1 MPFGLVYITN
11 WIMFVI
17 IMASICKHTRG
28 ADHKKGHKVSAIRKN
43 VVIALT
49 LATIFGLGWG
59 IGLAST
65 SGPIRELTRTFQIIF
80 SVLVGLQGALI
91 FMLHG
96 VRNQDV
102 RNLWKQCFARIGG
115 KSLINSILS
124 STKSSSAGIQSLRGT
139 MSASGTMTL
148 DQKKSLD
155 NSKEHMYDTVADE
168 ESGKSD
174 NGQMQYT
181 TFKGKDD
188 TEHLYTS
195 VAGEE
200 TKCDLAA

>member
-1 MPFGLVYITN
+1 M
-11 WIMFVI
+11 I

-28 ADHKKGHKVSAIRKN
+28 ADHKKGHKIKSIRKN

-65 SGPIRELTRTFQIIF
+65 SGPIRELTHTFQIIF
-80 SVLVGLQGALI
+80 SVLVGLQGTLI
-91 FMLHG
+91 FVLHG

-115 KSLINSILS
+115 KSLINSIFS
-124 STKSSSAGIQSLRGT
+124 PTKSSSAGTQSLRGT
-139 MSASGTMTL
+139 ISASGTMPL

-155 NSKEHMYDTVADE
+155 DDKERMYDTITDE

-174 NGQMQYT
+174 NGHMQFT

-195 VAGEE
+195 VAGEK
-200 TKCDLAA
+200 TKCDLTA